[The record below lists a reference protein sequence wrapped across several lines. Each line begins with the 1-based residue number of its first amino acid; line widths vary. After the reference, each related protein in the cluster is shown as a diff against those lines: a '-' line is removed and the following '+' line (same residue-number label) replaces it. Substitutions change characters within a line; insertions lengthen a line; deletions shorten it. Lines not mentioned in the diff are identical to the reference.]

1 MTAPA
6 VETLSEEERY
16 LAAILMDRS
25 GLDQAEFL
33 WEAFENEDNCFRARP
48 YQWSW
53 WRSEDPLQV
62 DLSARSVGKSLSISV
77 RGFAHI
83 FCNPGQEMLIT
94 APELIHL
101 EPVCQLVEGRILSTR
116 LSREIV
122 TGRGLGFTH
131 RPFACVTSMGA
142 RILGRIPQ
150 RDGRGSKGVHPIW
163 LELDES
169 QDYPDKGFVELIETL
184 KRGVSGAVW
193 RAHGVTNG
201 VGGFFYKITESG
213 GETPP
218 LRPTPKHDD
227 QDWTIHRLVA
237 MLREDWTDEEREE
250 KIRQYGSKE
259 SPDYLRNVLGKH
271 GPAQNVIFILRRL
284 MKCADDDEES
294 MYNQDEY
301 QHYTIRDTDLE
312 RPGSDVLDFLPF
324 PSSLKTYRTVWVGM
338 DVGYVRDP
346 SEILVFAE
354 EHVPAADLRTLKTL
368 EKAIPKDGTTRLK
381 LVARISLLRVPE
393 PVQADVILQVI
404 DFFQPKAFTMDKT
417 GNGLPLYQA
426 VQARLEQLADATG
439 SAKARAAIN
448 IIKGYNFSEKIV
460 VDFDP
465 AVDVTGYDIE
475 DQVKEAGIKRMVLE
489 VSTDVLR
496 SLVDHE
502 RLWLPW
508 DRDLLKQFGGQTYSY
523 SQVTT
528 DAYGRRRIFSQGEYH
543 ALDAARLAALAW
555 KQHSIDA
562 FLATREPE
570 TPPVYDAFVTF

>member
-1 MTAPA
+1 
-6 VETLSEEERY
+6 
-16 LAAILMDRS
+16 
-25 GLDQAEFL
+25 
-33 WEAFENEDNCFRARP
+33 
-48 YQWSW
+48 
-53 WRSEDPLQV
+53 
-62 DLSARSVGKSLSISV
+62 
-77 RGFAHI
+77 
-83 FCNPGQEMLIT
+83 
-94 APELIHL
+94 
-101 EPVCQLVEGRILSTR
+101 
-116 LSREIV
+116 
-122 TGRGLGFTH
+122 
-131 RPFACVTSMGA
+131 
-142 RILGRIPQ
+142 
-150 RDGRGSKGVHPIW
+150 
-163 LELDES
+163 
-169 QDYPDKGFVELIETL
+169 
-184 KRGVSGAVW
+184 
-193 RAHGVTNG
+193 
-201 VGGFFYKITESG
+201 
-213 GETPP
+213 
-218 LRPTPKHDD
+218 
-227 QDWTIHRLVA
+227 
-237 MLREDWTDEEREE
+237 
-250 KIRQYGSKE
+250 
-259 SPDYLRNVLGKH
+259 
-271 GPAQNVIFILRRL
+271 
-284 MKCADDDEES
+284 
-294 MYNQDEY
+294 
-301 QHYTIRDTDLE
+301 
-312 RPGSDVLDFLPF
+312 
-324 PSSLKTYRTVWVGM
+324 
-338 DVGYVRDP
+338 
-346 SEILVFAE
+346 
-354 EHVPAADLRTLKTL
+354 
-368 EKAIPKDGTTRLK
+368 
-381 LVARISLLRVPE
+381 
-393 PVQADVILQVI
+393 VILQVI